1 MKLID
6 YIKEKEQLAIDNNL
20 EKEAIKKLLIEC
32 EYQTSAN
39 LIMNYNNE
47 ISSHYFNN
55 YIDKYIYEKLPI
67 QYILGYQYFYGYK
80 FKVNSD
86 VLIPRPET
94 ELVVEKAL
102 EIIKKNNYKKV
113 LDIGTGSGAI
123 AITLALENKDLDICA
138 VDISPLA
145 LEVARTNAKAL
156 NAKNIEFKI
165 SDMFSNVT
173 SKYDLIISNP
183 PYIGFDEVDEIDE
196 IVYRNEPHLA
206 LFTSDNGVYYYKEII
221 RNLKNYLNESGTVI
235 FEIGHKQ
242 ANIIKDYVLSLYP
255 DKIIEVYKDYNSLD
269 RIVIIK
275 G

>member
-6 YIKEKEQLAIDNNL
+6 YIKEKEQLALDNNL
-20 EKEAIKKLLIEC
+20 EKEAIKKLLIEF
-32 EYQTSAN
+32 EYQNMTN
-39 LIMNYNNE
+39 LILNYNNE

-55 YIDKYIYEKLPI
+55 LIDKYIYDKLPI

-80 FKVNSD
+80 FKVNND

-94 ELVVEKAL
+94 ELLVEKAL
-102 EIIKKNNYKKV
+102 KIIKENNYKKV

-123 AITLALENKDLDICA
+123 AIALALENKEIEVSA
-138 VDISPLA
+138 VDISVKA
-145 LEVARTNAKAL
+145 LDVARINAKEL
-156 NAKNIEFKI
+156 NAENVEFKI
-165 SDMFSNVT
+165 SDMFSSVT
-173 SKYDLIISNP
+173 SKYDLIVSNP
-183 PYIGFDEVDEIDE
+183 PYIGYDEVDEIDE

-221 RNLKNYLNESGTVI
+221 RNLKNYLNDSGTVI

-242 ANIIKDYVLSLYP
+242 AKIISDYVYECYK
-255 DKIIEVYKDYNSLD
+255 DKKVEVYKDYNSLD